1 MNYAQ
6 LDNDNLVVAV
16 HDTFDSITDPT
27 YIQIDSFD
35 VSLLGKIYDP
45 DTKTFKENPNP
56 PEPVEEPEQE
66 SEDDEYTTIPELSK
80 AVTANSTGIDDLGS
94 VVSDLSTAL
103 NDLASAFAELQEAKN
118 G

>member
-1 MNYAQ
+1 MNYAK
-6 LDNDNLVVAV
+6 LDNDNLVIAV
-16 HDTFDSITDPT
+16 YDTFDPITDPT

-45 DTKTFKENPNP
+45 DTKTFKDNPNP
-56 PEPVEEPEQE
+56 PEPAEEPEQE

-103 NDLASAFAELQEAKN
+103 DDLASAFTELQEVKN